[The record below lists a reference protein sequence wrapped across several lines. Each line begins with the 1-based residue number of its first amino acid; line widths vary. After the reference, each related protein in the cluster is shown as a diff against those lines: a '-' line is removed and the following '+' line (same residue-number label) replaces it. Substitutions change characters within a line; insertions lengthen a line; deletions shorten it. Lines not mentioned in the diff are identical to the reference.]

1 MRPGAAARGVTSTS
15 SGAKSDVEWGAVMA
29 ERDRVAE
36 FQEVLD
42 LMPDDPVV
50 RFGLAGAY
58 LEAGQPERAAAEY
71 REAIRLKPDYSAA
84 YRGLGRS
91 LERAGRLDEA
101 KAAYAR
107 GVEIATQKG
116 DLQTKKEIEVFLRRL
131 ETHTR

>member
-1 MRPGAAARGVTSTS
+1 MT
-15 SGAKSDVEWGAVMA
+15 
-29 ERDRVAE
+29 ERDRLAE
-36 FQEVLD
+36 FKEVCE
-42 LMPDDPVV
+42 LMPEDPVV

-58 LEAGQPERAAAEY
+58 LDAGQAESAAAEY

-101 KAAYAR
+101 KAAYAK
-107 GVEIATQKG
+107 GCDVATQTG

-131 ETHTR
+131 ETRGG